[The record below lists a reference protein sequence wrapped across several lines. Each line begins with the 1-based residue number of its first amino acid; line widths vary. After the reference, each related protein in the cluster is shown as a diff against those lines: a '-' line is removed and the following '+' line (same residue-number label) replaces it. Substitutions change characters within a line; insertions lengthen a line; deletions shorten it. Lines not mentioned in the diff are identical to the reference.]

1 MLDKV
6 DLQETLK
13 NNPSIDPEALAE
25 ALRIHKELSEAG
37 LLGRRHRTAPLFR
50 DRRIT
55 VGYPDK
61 EDPRLR
67 KLRPR

>member
-6 DLQETLK
+6 DVQETLK
-13 NNPSIDPEALAE
+13 NNPSVDPKALAE

-37 LLGRRHRTAPLFR
+37 LLGKRHRMPNVSR
-50 DRRIT
+50 GKRIT